1 MFTDVE
7 ISWDTI
13 AVVVVVIVVVVFVV
27 VRVVAVVLISIYDN
41 NNIISF
47 LLTFNDDWFLYHGNI
62 GR

>member
-13 AVVVVVIVVVVFVV
+13 AVVVVVVVVFVV

-47 LLTFNDDWFLYHGNI
+47 LLTF
-62 GR
+62 